1 MINYFKTYLKYY
13 LENDEGQSMVEYVL
27 IIGLVAILLIGV
39 VTAFGDVLIAKFQL
53 IIGNL

>member
-27 IIGLVAILLIGV
+27 IIG
-39 VTAFGDVLIAKFQL
+39 FGDVLIAKFQL